1 MKKIFLMIL
10 TGSVLFTSCNKNE
23 SVSPS
28 QSVVASEAV
37 QSALRVAYPSAT
49 NISYSEVS
57 PTAVEATFNVKKD
70 ELIAGI
76 SKAGKIL
83 FTASSVTDATLPAI
97 ALDYLTTTYPGYTL
111 VRAGEKTDKAGTV
124 TGYMADITHNSL
136 NYHIHFDA
144 TGKFVSSVERTGKHN
159 GHGVKVAEADLLP
172 VIKTY
177 LTTTYP
183 GYTFDDAISFSVDG
197 TVKGYGVRITTADA
211 KEIGLM
217 FDGAGAFLR
226 SREGDLGHHSGMGPG
241 HGKGG
246 PGGDKGKPNGP
257 GRGKDGATI
266 VKIDIAA
273 VPAAAKTYLDSKY
286 AGYTL
291 VYAESYAVNAVITK
305 YEVEFTLSGKTYE
318 VYFDTAG
325 VFLSEKV
332 KK

>member
-1 MKKIFLMIL
+1 MKKIMLMIL
-10 TGSVLFTSCNKNE
+10 TGSIFLTSCNK
-23 SVSPS
+23 SAVSPDNTS
-28 QSVVASEAV
+28 IAASEAV
-37 QSALRVAYPSAT
+37 SSALRMAYPNAT
-49 NISYSEVS
+49 NVTYTEVS
-57 PTAVEATFNVKKD
+57 PVAVEATFTNKK
-70 ELIAGI
+70 EQLIAGI
-76 SKAGKIL
+76 SKAGKLL
-83 FTASSVTDATLPAI
+83 FTAAAITDATLPAI
-97 ALDYLTTTYPGYTL
+97 ALDYLATTYPGYTL
-111 VRAGEKTDKAGTV
+111 VRAGEKMDKAGVV
-124 TGYMADITHNSL
+124 TGYMADITFNSL

-144 TGKFVSSVERTGKHN
+144 TGKFLTSVERTGKHN
-159 GHGVKVAEADLLP
+159 GQGVKVAEADLLP
-172 VIKTY
+172 AIKTY

-217 FDGAGAFLR
+217 FDAAGVFLR

-246 PGGDKGKPNGP
+246 GKGGPNGP
-257 GRGKDGATI
+257 GRGKDGATV
-266 VKIDIAA
+266 VKIDLAA

-318 VYFDTAG
+318 VYFDAAG